1 MITSDNVLM
10 IVQVV
15 LVGRSFGL
23 IMIGLSI
30 AWLPILQMMQGGQ
43 LWDYI
48 QAISSFITPPWV
60 VAFVLGCFWP
70 RLSEKVRP
78 FDNSSL
84 KRFILL
90 VTLRRYILL
99 VMSLKEGT
107 YFW

>member
-43 LWDYI
+43 LWDYL
-48 QAISSFITPPWV
+48 QAMSSYITPPWV
-60 VAFVLGCFWP
+60 VAFMLGCFWP

-78 FDNSSL
+78 SGHAS
-84 KRFILL
+84 
-90 VTLRRYILL
+90 LRRYVLL
-99 VMSLKEGT
+99 ATPL
-107 YFW
+107 